1 MRCSNPVSVWI
12 DTAWISVWDLARG
25 AGVSSAGE
33 PIEYWLNNAVYD
45 AVSDSTLPITEEL

>member
-1 MRCSNPVSVWI
+1 MDRHGL
-12 DTAWISVWDLARG
+12 DFGLGLGRG